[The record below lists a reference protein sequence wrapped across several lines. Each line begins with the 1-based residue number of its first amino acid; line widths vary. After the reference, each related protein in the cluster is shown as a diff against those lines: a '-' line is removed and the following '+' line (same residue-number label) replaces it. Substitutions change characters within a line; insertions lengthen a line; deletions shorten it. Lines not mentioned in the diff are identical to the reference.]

1 MPNVNIDELKRLIS
15 NGEIGAITLD
25 TSIYIH
31 HHYGFEIGILSKLS
45 QFKSTEIK
53 FIVVDMIQHET
64 LSHLIEEA
72 KKNKT
77 ETKNS
82 LKVIGNSWG
91 ITPQRR
97 QELMEELFPSNEDEI
112 SKVRFDDFKKKS
124 GAKEIKCTKLS
135 NLGNII
141 DLYFNKLAPFAIKKD
156 KKNEFPDALALS
168 ALEVWA
174 ESNNTKILAVSKDND
189 WKEFCETSPLLY
201 FIDELSNALTA
212 FHSNA
217 SVNIINALK
226 AFNIDEL
233 NKEIIESIPHQLYN
247 LTVDVE
253 ASSSFYYDVESSEL
267 TMVDDQ
273 QQPINDFEKFLS
285 NLSIIDT
292 EEESFSIQYTV
303 NCNVD
308 IETTLDFNTWDG
320 IDKEFIGMGGGIFN
334 TSEDIDIDI
343 IINFNKDD
351 NDIEIDSIE
360 VISSSI
366 TIDLG
371 EVGPDWMNSPDYC
384 D

>member
-1 MPNVNIDELKRLIS
+1 MPNINIDDLKRLIS
-15 NGEIGAITLD
+15 NREIGAITLD

-31 HHYGFEIGILSKLS
+31 HHYGFEVGILSKLS
-45 QFKSTEIK
+45 QFKNTEIK

-72 KKNKT
+72 KKNKA

-91 ITPQRR
+91 VTPQRR
-97 QELMEELFPSNEDEI
+97 QELMDELFTSNEDEI
-112 SKVRFDDFKKKS
+112 SKARFDDFKKKA
-124 GAKEIKCTKLS
+124 GAREIKCAELS
-135 NLGNII
+135 SLSKVI
-141 DLYFNKLAPFAIKKD
+141 DLYFNKIAPFAIKKD

-226 AFNIDEL
+226 TINIDEL

-253 ASSSFYYDVESSEL
+253 ASSPFYYDVESSEL

-285 NLSIIDT
+285 TLSIIDT
-292 EEESFSIQYTV
+292 EEESFSVQYTV
-303 NCNVD
+303 NCKVD

-334 TSEDIDIDI
+334 NSEDIDIDI
-343 IINFNKDD
+343 IINFNRDG

-371 EVGPDWMNSPDYC
+371 EVGPDWMNDPDYY

>member
-1 MPNVNIDELKRLIS
+1 MPNINIDDLKRLIS
-15 NGEIGAITLD
+15 NREIGAITLD

-31 HHYGFEIGILSKLS
+31 HHYGFEVGILSKLS
-45 QFKSTEIK
+45 QFKNTEIK

-72 KKNKT
+72 KKNKA

-91 ITPQRR
+91 VTPQRR
-97 QELMEELFPSNEDEI
+97 QELMDELFTSNEDEI
-112 SKVRFDDFKKKS
+112 SKARFDDFKKKA
-124 GAKEIKCTKLS
+124 GAREIKCAELS
-135 NLGNII
+135 SLSKVI
-141 DLYFNKLAPFAIKKD
+141 DLYFNKIAPFAIKKD

-174 ESNNTKILAVSKDND
+174 ESHNTKILAVSKDND

-212 FHSNA
+212 FNSNA

-226 AFNIDEL
+226 TINIDEL

-247 LTVDVE
+247 LTVDIE

-273 QQPINDFEKFLS
+273 QQPINDLEKFLS
-285 NLSIIDT
+285 TLSIIDT
-292 EEESFSIQYTV
+292 EEEFFSVQYTV

-334 TSEDIDIDI
+334 NSEDIDIDI
-343 IINFNKDD
+343 IINFNKDG

-371 EVGPDWMNSPDYC
+371 EVGPDWMNSPDYY

>member
-1 MPNVNIDELKRLIS
+1 MPNINIDDLKRLIS
-15 NGEIGAITLD
+15 NREIGAITLD

-31 HHYGFEIGILSKLS
+31 HHYGFEVGILSKLS
-45 QFKSTEIK
+45 QFKNTEIK

-72 KKNKT
+72 KKNKA

-91 ITPQRR
+91 VTPQRR
-97 QELMEELFPSNEDEI
+97 QELMDELFTSNEDEI
-112 SKVRFDDFKKKS
+112 SKARFDDFKKKA
-124 GAKEIKCTKLS
+124 GAREIKCAELS
-135 NLGNII
+135 SLSKVI
-141 DLYFNKLAPFAIKKD
+141 DLYFNKIAPFAIKKD

-212 FHSNA
+212 FNSNA

-226 AFNIDEL
+226 TINIDEL

-273 QQPINDFEKFLS
+273 QQPINDLEKFLS
-285 NLSIIDT
+285 TLSIIDT
-292 EEESFSIQYTV
+292 EEELFSVQYTV

-334 TSEDIDIDI
+334 NSEDIDIDI
-343 IINFNKDD
+343 IINFNKDG

-371 EVGPDWMNSPDYC
+371 EVGPDWMNSPDYY

>member
-1 MPNVNIDELKRLIS
+1 MPNINIDDLKRLIS
-15 NGEIGAITLD
+15 NREIGAITLD

-31 HHYGFEIGILSKLS
+31 HHYGFEVGILSKLS
-45 QFKSTEIK
+45 QFKNTEIK
-53 FIVVDMIQHET
+53 FIVVDMIKHET

-72 KKNKT
+72 KKNKA

-91 ITPQRR
+91 VTPQRR
-97 QELMEELFPSNEDEI
+97 QELMDELFTSNEDEI
-112 SKVRFDDFKKKS
+112 SKARFDDFKKKA
-124 GAKEIKCTKLS
+124 GAREIKCAELS
-135 NLGNII
+135 IVSKVL
-141 DLYFNKLAPFAIKKD
+141 DLYFNKIAPFAIKKD

-189 WKEFCETSPLLY
+189 WKEFCETSTLLY

-226 AFNIDEL
+226 TIDIDDL

-273 QQPINDFEKFLS
+273 QQPINDFEQFLS

-292 EEESFSIQYTV
+292 EEESFSVQYTV

-343 IINFNKDD
+343 IINFNRDG

-371 EVGPDWMNSPDYC
+371 EVGPDWMNSPDYY

>member
-1 MPNVNIDELKRLIS
+1 MPNINIDDLKRLIS
-15 NGEIGAITLD
+15 NREIGAITLD

-31 HHYGFEIGILSKLS
+31 HHYGFEVGILSKLS
-45 QFKSTEIK
+45 QFKNTEIK

-72 KKNKT
+72 KKNKA

-91 ITPQRR
+91 VTPQRR
-97 QELMEELFPSNEDEI
+97 QELMDELFTSNEDEI
-112 SKVRFDDFKKKS
+112 SKARFDDFKKKA
-124 GAKEIKCTKLS
+124 GAREIKCAELS
-135 NLGNII
+135 RLSKVI
-141 DLYFNKLAPFAIKKD
+141 DLYFNKIAPFAIKKD

-189 WKEFCETSPLLY
+189 WKEFCGTSPLLY

-226 AFNIDEL
+226 TINIDEL

-285 NLSIIDT
+285 TLSIIDT
-292 EEESFSIQYTV
+292 EEESFSVQYTV
-303 NCNVD
+303 NCKVD

-334 TSEDIDIDI
+334 NSEDIDIDI
-343 IINFNKDD
+343 IINFNRDG
-351 NDIEIDSIE
+351 NDIGIDSIE

-371 EVGPDWMNSPDYC
+371 EVGPDWMNDPDYY

>member
-1 MPNVNIDELKRLIS
+1 MPNINIDDLKRLIS
-15 NGEIGAITLD
+15 NREIGAITLD

-31 HHYGFEIGILSKLS
+31 HHYGFEVGILSKLS
-45 QFKSTEIK
+45 QFKNTEIK

-72 KKNKT
+72 KKNKA

-91 ITPQRR
+91 VTPQRR
-97 QELMEELFPSNEDEI
+97 QELMDELFTSNEDEI
-112 SKVRFDDFKKKS
+112 SKARFDDFKKKA
-124 GAKEIKCTKLS
+124 GAREIKCAELS
-135 NLGNII
+135 SLSKVI
-141 DLYFNKLAPFAIKKD
+141 DLYFNKIAPFAIKKD

-212 FHSNA
+212 FNSNA

-226 AFNIDEL
+226 TINIDEL

-273 QQPINDFEKFLS
+273 QQPINDLEKFLS
-285 NLSIIDT
+285 TLSIIDT
-292 EEESFSIQYTV
+292 EEEFFSVQYTV

-334 TSEDIDIDI
+334 NSEDIDIDI
-343 IINFNKDD
+343 IINFNKDG

-371 EVGPDWMNSPDYC
+371 EVGPDWMNSPDYY

>member
-1 MPNVNIDELKRLIS
+1 MPNVNVDELKNLIS

-31 HHYGFEIGILSKLS
+31 HHYGFEVGILSKLS
-45 QFKSTEIK
+45 QFKNTEIR
-53 FIVVDMIQHET
+53 FIVVDIIQHET
-64 LSHLIEEA
+64 LSHLIEDA
-72 KKNKT
+72 KKNKA
-77 ETKNS
+77 ETKKN
-82 LKVIGNSWG
+82 LKDIGNSWG

-97 QELMEELFPSNEDEI
+97 QELMDELFLDNESEI
-112 SKVRFDDFKKKS
+112 SKSRFNEFKKMA
-124 GAKEIKCTKLS
+124 GAREIKCAELS
-135 NLGNII
+135 NLSKII
-141 DLYFNKLAPFAIKKD
+141 DLYFNKIAPFAIKTD

-168 ALEVWA
+168 TLEVWA

-189 WKEFCETSPLLY
+189 WKGFCETSPFLY
-201 FIDELSNALTA
+201 SIDELSNALTA

-217 SVNIINALK
+217 SVSIINSLRT
-226 AFNIDEL
+226 IDMDEL
-233 NKEIIESIPHQLYN
+233 NREIIESIPHQLYN

-267 TMVDDQ
+267 TLVDDQ
-273 QQPINDFEKFLS
+273 QQPINDFETFLS

-292 EEESFSIQYTV
+292 EEESFSVQFTV

-343 IINFNKDD
+343 IINFNRDG

-371 EVGPDWMNSPDYC
+371 EVGPDWMNSPDYYE
-384 D
+384 